1 MTRSTYSTHGGVIFV
16 EEHRPITV
24 EKAEA
29 MRAVHLHNVA
39 MWLGRLDL
47 SPAARLAVAKIEQE
61 LADEMA
67 ACIRALSPALQEAEE
82 IGRAA

>member
-1 MTRSTYSTHGGVIFV
+1 MTYSTHGGVIFV

-39 MWLGRLDL
+39 MWLGRADL
-47 SPAARLAVAKIEQE
+47 SVGARMAVAKIEQG

-67 ACIRALSPALQEAEE
+67 ACIRALSPARQEAEV